1 MSSWNIDPCTHGEV
15 ASNCKTCNELE
26 IYRLRL
32 AGALMAS
39 EGANPL
45 IFKEKDVLPEIR
57 DCPTIN
63 SVLDLYEEKER
74 CKFENE
80 MLVNDNDE
88 LKTIIDTLAKEIAEL
103 KKLLESK

>member
-1 MSSWNIDPCTHGEV
+1 MCEEEKNEAEMDAV
-15 ASNCKTCNELE
+15 KKELE
-26 IYRLRL
+26 ICRLRL

-63 SVLDLYEEKER
+63 SILDLYAELQKYK
-74 CKFENE
+74 CALADCIVENE
-80 MLVNDNDE
+80 VLLHENRDLSNLLDS
-88 LKTIIDTLAKEIAEL
+88 
-103 KKLLESK
+103 KL

>member
-1 MSSWNIDPCTHGEV
+1 MCEEEKNEAEMDAV
-15 ASNCKTCNELE
+15 KKELE

-45 IFKEKDVLPEIR
+45 IFREKDVLPEIR

-63 SVLDLYEEKER
+63 SILALYEEKER
-74 CKFENE
+74 YKMENE
-80 MLVNDNDE
+80 LLQAEKAEMRE
-88 LKTIIDTLAKEIAEL
+88 SAKY
-103 KKLLESK
+103 SG